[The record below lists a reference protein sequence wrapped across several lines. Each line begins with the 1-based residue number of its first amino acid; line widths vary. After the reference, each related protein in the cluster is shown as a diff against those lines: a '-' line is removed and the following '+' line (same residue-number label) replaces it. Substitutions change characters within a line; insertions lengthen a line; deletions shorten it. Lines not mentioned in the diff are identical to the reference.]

1 MSDNTLTGRTAIVYG
16 AAGGL
21 GTGICTALAAAG
33 AHVFLVGRT
42 KETVDALAAEITAA
56 GGSAEAAAFD
66 ALDEDAVAAHAAA
79 VVEQTGSLDISLNL
93 ITRGDVQ
100 GVPLID
106 MSADDLLR
114 AVDTGLRGNFITAK
128 IAARHMVERGRG
140 VIIAL
145 NSGSAHGS
153 PMMGSTG
160 PADAALDIF
169 VRNLAQEVGPRGV
182 RVAGIWTAGVPET
195 LSPEKLGTVNSGMEL
210 DEAAFQGVLDHL
222 DGMRML
228 RRSPSLAQV
237 ADATVFLASD
247 AAGAITGTWL
257 NVTSGIFAS

>member
-1 MSDNTLTGRTAIVYG
+1 MSKALDGRTAIVYG

-21 GTGICTALAAAG
+21 GTGITTAFAAAG

-42 KETVDALAAEITAA
+42 KETLDALAAAITSA
-56 GGSAEAAAFD
+56 GGKADTAVLD
-66 ALDEDAVAAHAAA
+66 ALDEDAVAAHAAT
-79 VVEQTGSLDISLNL
+79 VVAETGGLDISLNL

-128 IAARHMVERGRG
+128 AAARHMVERGSG

-160 PADAALDIF
+160 PADAALDIL
-169 VRNLAQEVGPRGV
+169 VRNLAQEIGPRGV
-182 RVAGIWTAGVPET
+182 RVAGIWAAGVLET
-195 LSPEKLGTVNSGMEL
+195 LSPEKLGMVNDSLGN
-210 DEAAFQGVLDHL
+210 EAAFQGIIDQLDK
-222 DGMRML
+222 MRML
-228 RRSPSLAQV
+228 RRSPSLAQI

-247 AAGAITGTWL
+247 AAGALTGTWL
-257 NVTSGIFAS
+257 NATATFTS

>member
-1 MSDNTLTGRTAIVYG
+1 MSKALEGRTAIVYG

-21 GTGICTALAAAG
+21 GTGITTAFAQAG

-42 KETVDALAAEITAA
+42 KETLDALAADITAA
-56 GGSAEAAAFD
+56 GGKADTAVLD
-66 ALDEDAVAAHAAA
+66 ALDEDAVAAHAAT
-79 VVEQTGSLDISLNL
+79 VVAETGRLDISLNL

-128 IAARHMVERGRG
+128 IAARHMVERGSG

-160 PADAALDIF
+160 PADAALDIL
-169 VRNLAQEVGPRGV
+169 VRNLAQEIGPRGV
-182 RVAGIWTAGVPET
+182 RVAGIWAAGVPET
-195 LSPEKLGTVNSGMEL
+195 LSPEKLGMVNDALGN
-210 DEAAFQGVLDHL
+210 EAAFQGLLDQL
-222 DGMRML
+222 NNMRML

-247 AAGAITGTWL
+247 AAGALTGTWL
-257 NVTSGIFAS
+257 NVTGTFTS

>member
-1 MSDNTLTGRTAIVYG
+1 MSRALEGRTAIVYG
-16 AAGGL
+16 AAGGI
-21 GTGICTALAAAG
+21 GTGITTAFAAAG

-42 KETVDALAAEITAA
+42 KETLDALAADITAA
-56 GGSAEAAAFD
+56 GGKADTAVLD

-79 VVEQTGSLDISLNL
+79 VLAETGRLDISLNL

-106 MSADDLLR
+106 MSAEDLLR
-114 AVDTGLRGNFITAK
+114 AVDTGLRGNVITAK
-128 IAARHMVERGRG
+128 IAARHMVEQGSG

-160 PADAALDIF
+160 PADAALDIL
-169 VRNLAQEVGPRGV
+169 VRNLAQEIGPRGV
-182 RVAGIWTAGVPET
+182 RVAGIWAAGVPET
-195 LSPEKLGTVNSGMEL
+195 LSPEKLGMVNDALGN
-210 DEAAFQGVLDHL
+210 EAAFQGVLDRL
-222 DGMRML
+222 DSMRML

-247 AAGAITGTWL
+247 AAGGLTGTWL
-257 NVTSGIFAS
+257 NVTGGTFAS

>member
-1 MSDNTLTGRTAIVYG
+1 MSKALDGRTAIVYG

-21 GTGICTALAAAG
+21 GTGIATAFAEAG

-42 KETVDALAAEITAA
+42 KETLDTLAAGITAA
-56 GGSAEAAAFD
+56 GGRADTAVLD
-66 ALDEDAVAAHAAA
+66 ALDEEAVAAHAAA
-79 VVEQTGSLDISLNL
+79 AVAETGQLDISLNL

-100 GVPLID
+100 GIPLID

-114 AVDTGLRGNFITAK
+114 AVDTGLRGNFVTAK
-128 IAARHMVERGRG
+128 AAARHMIEQGSG

-160 PADAALDIF
+160 PADAALDTF
-169 VRNLAQEVGPRGV
+169 VRNLAQEIGPRGV
-182 RVAGIWTAGVPET
+182 RVVGIWTAGVPET
-195 LSPEKLGTVNSGMEL
+195 LSPAKLGMVNKAL
-210 DEAAFQGVLDHL
+210 ADEAAFQGVLDQL
-222 DGMRML
+222 DNMRML
-228 RRSPSLAQV
+228 RRSPRLAQV

-257 NVTSGIFAS
+257 NVTSGTFTS

>member
-1 MSDNTLTGRTAIVYG
+1 MSKALDGRTAIVYG

-21 GTGICTALAAAG
+21 GTGITTAFAQAG

-42 KETVDALAAEITAA
+42 KETLDALAADITAS
-56 GGSAEAAAFD
+56 GGKADTAVLD
-66 ALDEDAVAAHAAA
+66 ALDEDAVAAHAAT
-79 VVEQTGSLDISLNL
+79 VVAETGRLDISLNL

-100 GVPLID
+100 GVALID
-106 MSADDLLR
+106 MSAEDLLR

-128 IAARHMVERGRG
+128 IAARHMVERGSG

-160 PADAALDIF
+160 PADAALDIL
-169 VRNLAQEVGPRGV
+169 VRNLAQEIGPRGV
-182 RVAGIWTAGVPET
+182 RVAGIWAAGVPET
-195 LSPEKLGTVNSGMEL
+195 LSPEKLGMVNDALGN
-210 DEAAFQGVLDHL
+210 EAAFQGVLDQL
-222 DGMRML
+222 DNMRML

-247 AAGAITGTWL
+247 AAGALTGTWL
-257 NVTSGIFAS
+257 NVTGTFTS

>member
-1 MSDNTLTGRTAIVYG
+1 MSKALDGRTAIVYG

-21 GTGICTALAAAG
+21 GTGITTAFAAAG

-42 KETVDALAAEITAA
+42 KETLDALAAAITSA
-56 GGSAEAAAFD
+56 GGKADTAVLD

-79 VVEQTGSLDISLNL
+79 VVAETGGLDISLNL

-128 IAARHMVERGRG
+128 IAARHMVERGSG

-160 PADAALDIF
+160 PADAALDIL
-169 VRNLAQEVGPRGV
+169 VRNLAQEIGPRGV
-182 RVAGIWTAGVPET
+182 RVAGIWAAGVLET
-195 LSPEKLGTVNSGMEL
+195 LSPEKLGMVNDALGN
-210 DEAAFQGVLDHL
+210 EAAFQGIIDQLDK
-222 DGMRML
+222 MRML
-228 RRSPSLAQV
+228 RRSPSLAQI

-247 AAGAITGTWL
+247 AAGALTGTWL
-257 NVTSGIFAS
+257 NATATFTS

>member
-1 MSDNTLTGRTAIVYG
+1 MTNTLEGRTAIVYG

-21 GTGICTALAAAG
+21 GTGISTAFAAAS

-42 KETVDALAAEITAA
+42 KETLEQLATDIVAA
-56 GGSAEAAAFD
+56 GGTADVAVLD
-66 ALDEDAVAAHAAA
+66 ALDEAAVSAHAAS
-79 VVEQTGSLDISLNL
+79 VVEQTGRLDVSLNL
-93 ITRGDVQ
+93 ITRGDAQ
-100 GVPLID
+100 GVPLIE

-128 IAARHMVERGRG
+128 VAARHMIEQGSG

-169 VRNLAQEVGPRGV
+169 VRNLAQEIGPRGV

-195 LSPEKLGTVNSGMEL
+195 LSPEKIGLVNSGMQL

-228 RRSPSLAQV
+228 RRSPRLAQV

-257 NVTSGIFAS
+257 NVTSGTFAS

>member
-1 MSDNTLTGRTAIVYG
+1 MSDALQGRTAIVYG

-21 GTGICTALAAAG
+21 GTGIAIAFAAAG
-33 AHVFLVGRT
+33 AHVFLTGRT
-42 KETVDALAAEITAA
+42 GETLEKLAADITEA
-56 GGSAEAAAFD
+56 GGSADVAVLD
-66 ALDEDAVAAHAAA
+66 ALDEDAVAAHAAG
-79 VVEQTGSLDISLNL
+79 VVERTGRLDISLNL
-93 ITRGDVQ
+93 ISRGDVQ

-128 IAARHMVERGRG
+128 VAARHMVEQGSG

-169 VRNLAQEVGPRGV
+169 VRNLAQEIGPRGV

-195 LSPEKLGTVNSGMEL
+195 LTPAKLGMVNSALEL
-210 DEAAFQGVLDHL
+210 DESAFQGILDHL
-222 DGMRML
+222 DAMRML
-228 RRSPSLAQV
+228 HRSPRLAQV

-247 AAGAITGTWL
+247 AAGAITGTFL
-257 NVTSGIFAS
+257 NVTSGTFAS

>member
-1 MSDNTLTGRTAIVYG
+1 MSNTLEGRTAIVYG

-21 GTGICTALAAAG
+21 GTGISTAFAAAG

-42 KETVDALAAEITAA
+42 RETLDRLAADILAV
-56 GGSAEAAAFD
+56 GGKADVAVLD
-66 ALDEDAVAAHAAA
+66 ALDEAAVTAHAAG
-79 VVEQTGSLDISLNL
+79 VVERTGRLDVSLNL
-93 ITRGDVQ
+93 ITRGDTQ
-100 GVPLID
+100 GTPLIE
-106 MSADDLLR
+106 MNAEDLLR

-128 IAARHMVERGRG
+128 AAAKHMIARGSG

-160 PADAALDIF
+160 PADAALDVL
-169 VRNLAQEVGPRGV
+169 VRNLAQEIGPHGV

-195 LSPEKLGTVNSGMEL
+195 LSPEKFRSVNSELHL
-210 DEAAFQGVLDHL
+210 DEAAFQGILAQL

-228 RRSPSLAQV
+228 RRSPRLAQV